1 MGSLYALLAADAE
14 KPAEK
19 PDTSIQHCEC
29 LHHCPSHDG
38 DSVKTSP
45 QHEHAETVEV
55 AGATGDR
62 DVVGADLLRQ
72 ETYQTYQTYQ
82 SSNAAAACGDIP
94 RRTSRQ
100 LSHVTSTC
108 TTPGDCEAHHSHH
121 HHHHHHHRMHRTGT
135 EASTITNG
143 PSPGTNHGGGGGPHH
158 GQQQH
163 SSPPP
168 LAPLIDG
175 GSRRKV
181 AGALVYIGQK
191 LGTPAPDAFD
201 DSAFLMGPAADFP
214 TVPGEEERNPDL
226 PQIQLSYNRP
236 RDADGHLTPVP
247 GGSRGRAR
255 SRAGSFNGSFVSTV
269 GGGMSP
275 GAGGTSGAG
284 LGIEGHAPEGNGGG
298 VATTARRRDTVD
310 GTGSGTAGA
319 GDSSSSSR
327 RPEEPTM
334 VNGSRRRHT
343 LEVPKSVYQ
352 YQHVSGHSSPAPR
365 KDSSSTTPPPGG
377 SGSSVAVDD
386 DHDADASHDPSSPT
400 E

>member
-19 PDTSIQHCEC
+19 PDASTEHCEC
-29 LHHCPSHDG
+29 IHHCPSHDG
-38 DSVKTSP
+38 NSVKTSP
-45 QHEHAETVEV
+45 QHEHAETVERANV
-55 AGATGDR
+55 ESDR
-62 DVVGADLLRQ
+62 DVVGADLSRQ
-72 ETYQTYQTYQ
+72 ETYLTYQTYQ
-82 SSNAAAACGDIP
+82 SSHAAVASGDIP
-94 RRTSRQ
+94 RRPSRQ
-100 LSHVTSTC
+100 LSHATSTG
-108 TTPGDCEAHHSHH
+108 TTPGDGEAHHSY

-135 EASTITNG
+135 EASTITNA
-143 PSPGTNHGGGGGPHH
+143 PSPGTNHGGSGGPHH

-168 LAPLIDG
+168 LAPVVDG

-236 RDADGHLTPVP
+236 RDADGHLTPIP

-255 SRAGSFNGSFVSTV
+255 SRAGSFNGSVVSTV
-269 GGGMSP
+269 GGGMGP
-275 GAGGTSGAG
+275 GAGGTSAAG
-284 LGIEGHAPEGNGGG
+284 LGIEGHAPDADGGS
-298 VATTARRRDTVD
+298 VAATARRRDTVD
-310 GTGSGTAGA
+310 GTGSGTAG
-319 GDSSSSSR
+319 GSSSGSR
-327 RPEEPTM
+327 RPEEAMM
-334 VNGSRRRHT
+334 VSGNRRRHT

-352 YQHVSGHSSPAPR
+352 YHHAGGHNSPAPR
-365 KDSSSTTPPPGG
+365 KDSSSTTPQRG
-377 SGSSVAVDD
+377 SGSSLAVDD

-400 E
+400 